1 MRIGGG
7 VGVGVVIGGGGG
19 GGGGGGACSGGGGG
33 GSSSSS
39 GGGDVSRRRR
49 GSSVLL
55 LIAAN
60 VLLGGALPNSLS
72 QWLGGALRAAAAVP
86 SFSEYDAV
94 QYKKKAPPPAVAPP
108 VGGTSLAPEEG
119 LREVLAALKALE
131 PLVAS
136 GDFEAAQSL
145 PPPALLLY

>member
-19 GGGGGGACSGGGGG
+19 ACGGG

-39 GGGDVSRRRR
+39 SGGGGSDISRRRQ
-49 GSSVLL
+49 GSSALL

-60 VLLGGALPNSLS
+60 VLQGGALPNSLS

-145 PPPALLLY
+145 PPPALLLN